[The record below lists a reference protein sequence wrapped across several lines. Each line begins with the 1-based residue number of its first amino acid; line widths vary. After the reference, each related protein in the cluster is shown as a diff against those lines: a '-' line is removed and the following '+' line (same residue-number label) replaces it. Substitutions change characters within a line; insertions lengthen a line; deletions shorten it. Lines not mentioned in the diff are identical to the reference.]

1 MNTVIKIL
9 KRYKSFLI
17 SLFVLIILSF
27 FSKSIFTE
35 TINSAGS
42 SILQMLSVL
51 PPIMI
56 MLGLMDLWIPR
67 EQLMKYMGN
76 KSGIIGVLFSMLIGS
91 VAAGPM
97 YAAFPFTAVLIKKG
111 AKFSNI
117 IIFMNSWCLIKISTL
132 LFEFSALGYKFTLV
146 RLLIDIPGVLI
157 MSYLVNLLMSK
168 DSLNELYNKYNRD
181 ATREEIAK
189 AGVDKNL
196 GQYFAALTNMRS
208 VGVMGDERTYDYAV
222 ALRAVTTSDFMTAES
237 ADLPWEVLGKVTTRI
252 VNEVKGVNRVMY
264 DCTGKPPAT
273 IEFE

>member
-35 TINSAGS
+35 TLNTAGS

-56 MLGLMDLWIPR
+56 MLGLMDVWIPR

-76 KSGIIGVLFSMLIGS
+76 KSGIIGVILAMLIGS
-91 VAAGPM
+91 IAAGPM
-97 YAAFPFTAVLIKKG
+97 YASFPFTAVLIKKG

-117 IIFMNSWCLIKISTL
+117 ITFMNSWCLIKVSTL

-146 RLLIDIPGVLI
+146 RLLIDIPGILI

-168 DSLNELYNKYNRD
+168 DSLNELYNKYN
-181 ATREEIAK
+181 
-189 AGVDKNL
+189 
-196 GQYFAALTNMRS
+196 
-208 VGVMGDERTYDYAV
+208 
-222 ALRAVTTSDFMTAES
+222 
-237 ADLPWEVLGKVTTRI
+237 
-252 VNEVKGVNRVMY
+252 
-264 DCTGKPPAT
+264 
-273 IEFE
+273 